1 MTVEKDIGK
10 LEAQM
15 SSANTRI
22 DELEERMDERLTKIE
37 GYLQEIRDAANMGKG
52 AWWLMLK
59 IGGTLVVIIGGVTW
73 LLEKVWG
80 KPL

>member
-59 IGGTLVVIIGGVTW
+59 IGGTVVVLGGAIHW